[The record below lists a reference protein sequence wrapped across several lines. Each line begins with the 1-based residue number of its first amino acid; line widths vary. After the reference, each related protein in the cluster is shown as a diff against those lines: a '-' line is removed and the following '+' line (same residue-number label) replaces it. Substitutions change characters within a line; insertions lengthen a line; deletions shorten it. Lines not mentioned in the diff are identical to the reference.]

1 MTPREPRIGGEN
13 RIIRMPMLAANH
25 GRKSHGRKS
34 RGNRTPE
41 RFRANGSR
49 EMRARSQAPWVPVHV
64 KKRVKTKVQS
74 SVLME
79 IRTGLQTQKNA
90 ASRRKR
96 RLIDHDT

>member
-13 RIIRMPMLAANH
+13 RIIIRLPMLAANH

-34 RGNRTPE
+34 RGNERQSIFEPTGRANAPDDRLRRY
-41 RFRANGSR
+41 RFR
-49 EMRARSQAPWVPVHV
+49 V
-64 KKRVKTKVQS
+64 KKTHQNRSLES
-74 SVLME
+74 SSDS